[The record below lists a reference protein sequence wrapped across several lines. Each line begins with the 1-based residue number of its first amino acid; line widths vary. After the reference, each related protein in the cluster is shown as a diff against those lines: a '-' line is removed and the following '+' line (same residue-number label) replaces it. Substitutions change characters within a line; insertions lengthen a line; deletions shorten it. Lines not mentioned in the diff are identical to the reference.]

1 MGGVVPTLQAG
12 QLKAGL
18 HPAPQGRKEERTML
32 TKTNRDV
39 IERLLSL
46 NEELA
51 LMQNKKGY
59 IKVSRS
65 LLMVDIFCAVFG
77 EKKAEELCQAYLKE
91 ID

>member
-1 MGGVVPTLQAG
+1 
-12 QLKAGL
+12 
-18 HPAPQGRKEERTML
+18 ML
-32 TKTNRDV
+32 SRSNRDV
-39 IERLLSL
+39 IERLLIL

-59 IKVSRS
+59 LKIPRT
-65 LLMVDIFCAVFG
+65 LLMVDIFYAVFG